1 MFYQKSLDLQIV
13 IYPFQRAYQHF
24 HLHLCTV
31 FCKAVF
37 NAFFHIV
44 GEIGHFLCESER
56 SFDQAELDQCIFLTV
71 PDICEVDTVNTVINF
86 NKQFLQAD
94 RGMKFWQGAP
104 IRI

>member
-1 MFYQKSLDLQIV
+1 MIFIIFSVMGVLIK
-13 IYPFQRAYQHF
+13 F
-24 HLHLCTV
+24 CTV